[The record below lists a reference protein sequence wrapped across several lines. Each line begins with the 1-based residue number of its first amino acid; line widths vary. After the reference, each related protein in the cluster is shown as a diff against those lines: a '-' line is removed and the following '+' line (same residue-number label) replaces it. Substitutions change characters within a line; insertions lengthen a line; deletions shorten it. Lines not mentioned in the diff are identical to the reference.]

1 MQTKIDDETFVG
13 TVLSYVESFW

>member
-13 TVLSYVESFW
+13 IALSYVESFW

>member
-13 TVLSYVESFW
+13 TALSYVESFW